1 MMSDTSNDQSQD
13 GVSIEEKSCVD
24 ENGKSVS
31 ECLQTRD
38 YWKEPLA
45 LQRGR
50 GIFERLNLRKRGKPK
65 FEIDEANSCRGWNS
79 RQL

>member
-1 MMSDTSNDQSQD
+1 MMSNTTNDQSQD
-13 GVSIEEKSCVD
+13 VVSIEEKSYVN

-31 ECLQTRD
+31 RCLQTRD

-65 FEIDEANSCRGWNS
+65 FETDEANSCWDWNS
-79 RQL
+79 R